1 MSLSLFDSK
10 AQAVRAFAPIV
21 PGQVGIYLCGPTV
34 QGAPHVG
41 HLRSALVYDQL
52 RRWLTVRGHNVTV
65 VRNVTDI
72 DDKVL
77 DNAKATGEEWWALA
91 YRFEIE
97 FNRAYSALEIL
108 APTYEPRA
116 TAAIPEMIE
125 IIQRLIANGYAY
137 VADDGSANVYFSA
150 SKWADYGELTN
161 QRITNMVSAAQD
173 LTGEDSAGESDTRV
187 KREPQDFALWK
198 AHKAGEPESASWN
211 APFGAGQGKGRP
223 GWHIECSAM
232 STKYLGT
239 KFDIHGGGLD
249 LRFPHH
255 ENELAQSR
263 AAGDEFA
270 NYWLHNGL
278 VNVSGQKMSKS
289 LGNSIFAS
297 DLLASG
303 RGIAV
308 RYYLGSAHY
317 RSVLDYHEGVLDEA
331 ESAISRI
338 ETFIDRATRKLAGT
352 KYAVAVSSVK
362 LSADL
367 LSVLPAEFVAAMDD
381 DLAIPAA
388 IGALHEGVRAGNSSL
403 DSEDLEATSK
413 TLIAVNAMT
422 EVLGINPATWAAA
435 SHSGKTGGAAKDEAL
450 EALVISLIAER
461 DAARAAKDF
470 ARSDAIRDQLK
481 AAGIV
486 LEDTADETHW
496 SVS

>member
-1 MSLSLFDSK
+1 MTLSLFDSK
-10 AQAVRAFAPIV
+10 SQSLREFEPIV
-21 PGQVGIYLCGPTV
+21 AGQVGIYLCGPTV
-34 QGAPHVG
+34 QGLPHVG

-52 RRWLTVRGHNVTV
+52 RRWLEVKGLNVTL

-77 DNAKATGEEWWALA
+77 DNAKLTGEQWWALA
-91 YRFEIE
+91 YKFEIE
-97 FNRAYSALEIL
+97 FNRAYSALGIL

-125 IIQRLIANGYAY
+125 LIERLIASGYAY
-137 VADDGSANVYFSA
+137 VAEDGSANVYFA
-150 SKWADYGELTN
+150 AGKWGKYGELTN
-161 QRITNMVSAAQD
+161 QRIADMVS
-173 LTGEDSAGESDTRV
+173 ESDDVAEDADPRG
-187 KREPQDFALWK
+187 KREAQDFALWK
-198 AHKAGEPESASWN
+198 AHKAGDPESASWKT
-211 APFGAGQGKGRP
+211 PFGVGRP

-232 STKYLGT
+232 ATKYLGT
-239 KFDIHGGGLD
+239 HFDIHGGGLD

-255 ENELAQSR
+255 ENELAQSS

-278 VNVSGQKMSKS
+278 VNVSGTKMSKS
-289 LGNSIFAS
+289 LGNSVFAS
-297 DLLASG
+297 DLLAAG

-338 ETFIDRATRKLAGT
+338 ETFIERASRRLAET
-352 KYAVAVSSVK
+352 KFARELPS
-362 LSADL
+362 DL
-367 LSVLPAEFVAAMDD
+367 LSVLPSEFIAAMDD
-381 DLAIPAA
+381 DLAMPQALA
-388 IGALHEGVRAGNSSL
+388 TLHETVRGGNSSL
-403 DSEDLEATSK
+403 DSEDLDAAATA
-413 TLIAVNAMT
+413 LIAVQAMA
-422 EVLGINPATWAAA
+422 EVLGINPSSWGAA
-435 SHSGKTGGAAKDEAL
+435 SGTPKDGALD
-450 EALVISLIAER
+450 ALVVSLIAER

-486 LEDTADETHW
+486 LEDAADGTHW

>member
-52 RRWLTVRGHNVTV
+52 RRWLTVRGNNVTM

-77 DNAKATGEEWWALA
+77 ENAKLTGEQWWALA

-97 FNRAYSALEIL
+97 FNRSYSALGIL
-108 APTYEPRA
+108 PPTYEPRA

-125 IIQRLIANGYAY
+125 IIERLIANGYAY
-137 VADDGSANVYFSA
+137 VAEDGSANVYFA
-150 SKWADYGELTN
+150 AGKWANYGELTN
-161 QRITNMVSAAQD
+161 QRITDMDVA
-173 LTGEDSAGESDTRV
+173 EDADPRG
-187 KREPQDFALWK
+187 KREAHDFALWK
-198 AHKAGEPESASWN
+198 AHKAGDPESAAWKT
-211 APFGAGQGKGRP
+211 PFGGGEGKGRP

-232 STKYLGT
+232 STKYLGAH
-239 KFDIHGGGLD
+239 FDIHGGGLD

-255 ENELAQSR
+255 ENELAQSS

-278 VNVSGQKMSKS
+278 VNVSGTKMSKS
-289 LGNSIFAS
+289 LGNSVFAS
-297 DLLASG
+297 DLLAAG

-331 ESAISRI
+331 ESAVSRI
-338 ETFIDRATRKLAGT
+338 ETFIERASRRLSETRFARQLPD
-352 KYAVAVSSVK
+352 
-362 LSADL
+362 DL
-367 LSVLPAEFVAAMDD
+367 LSVLPAEFISAMDD
-381 DLAIPAA
+381 DLAMPASLA
-388 IGALHEGVRAGNSSL
+388 TLHETVRSGNSSL
-403 DSEDLEATSK
+403 DSEDLEAAATA
-413 TLIAVNAMT
+413 LVAVQAMT
-422 EVLGINPATWAAA
+422 EVLGINPATWGTA
-435 SHSGKTGGAAKDEAL
+435 GGSQKDGAL
-450 EALVISLIAER
+450 DALVVSLIAER

-486 LEDTADETHW
+486 LEDSAEGTHW
-496 SVS
+496 SVN

>member
-10 AQAVRAFAPIV
+10 AQAVRAFTPIV

-52 RRWLTVRGHNVTV
+52 RRWLSVRGHNVTL

-77 DNAKATGEEWWALA
+77 ENAKTSGEQWWALA
-91 YRFEIE
+91 YRYEIE
-97 FNRAYSALEIL
+97 FNRAYAALGIL
-108 APTYEPRA
+108 PPSYEPRA
-116 TAAIPEMIE
+116 TAAIPEMLE
-125 IIQRLIANGYAY
+125 IIQRLIDNGYAY
-137 VADDGSANVYFSA
+137 VAEDGSANVYFA
-150 SKWADYGELTN
+150 AGKWAKYGELTN
-161 QRITNMVSAAQD
+161 QKITDMDIA
-173 LTGEDSAGESDTRV
+173 EDADPRG
-187 KREPQDFALWK
+187 KREPHDFALWK
-198 AHKAGEPESASWN
+198 AHKAGEPETAAWHS
-211 APFGAGQGKGRP
+211 PFGTGRP

-239 KFDIHGGGLD
+239 HFDIHGGGLD

-255 ENELAQSR
+255 ENELAQSS

-278 VNVSGQKMSKS
+278 VNVSGTKMSKS
-289 LGNSIFAS
+289 LGNSVFAS
-297 DLLASG
+297 DLLSAG

-331 ESAISRI
+331 ESAVSRI
-338 ETFIDRATRKLAGT
+338 ETFIDRASRRLAET
-352 KYAVAVSSVK
+352 KFLRSVPQDLMQALPSDFVS
-362 LSADL
+362 
-367 LSVLPAEFVAAMDD
+367 AMDD
-381 DLAIPAA
+381 DLAMPAA
-388 IGALHEGVRAGNSSL
+388 LATLHETVRAGNSSL
-403 DSEDLEATSK
+403 DSEDLAAAADA
-413 TLIAVNAMT
+413 LVAVQAMA
-422 EVLGINPATWAAA
+422 EVLGINPASWSAAA
-435 SHSGKTGGAAKDEAL
+435 SNNDGALDS
-450 EALVISLIAER
+450 LVVSLIAER

-486 LEDTADETHW
+486 LEDAADGTHW

>member
-10 AQAVRAFAPIV
+10 TQAVRAFSPIV

-52 RRWLTVRGHNVTV
+52 RRWLTVRGNNVTL

-77 DNAKATGEEWWALA
+77 DNAKLTGEAWWALA
-91 YRFEIE
+91 YRYEIE
-97 FNRAYSALEIL
+97 FNRAYSALGIL

-116 TAAIPEMIE
+116 TAAIPEMIA
-125 IIQRLIANGYAY
+125 IIERLIANGYAY
-137 VADDGSANVYFSA
+137 VADDGSANVYFA
-150 SKWADYGELTN
+150 AGKWADYGELTN
-161 QRITNMVSAAQD
+161 QRITDM
-173 LTGEDSAGESDTRV
+173 ESTDDADPRG
-187 KREPQDFALWK
+187 KRESHDFALWK
-198 AHKAGEPESASWN
+198 AHKSGEPDSAAWQT
-211 APFGAGQGKGRP
+211 PFGTNQGKGRP

-232 STKYLGT
+232 STKYLGS

-297 DLLASG
+297 DLLAAG

-338 ETFIDRATRKLAGT
+338 ETFIERATRRLAET
-352 KYAVAVSSVK
+352 KFAAAP
-362 LSADL
+362 LAAAQL
-367 LSVLPAEFVAAMDD
+367 LSVLPVEFVNAMDD

-388 IGALHEGVRAGNSSL
+388 LGALHETVRAGNSSL
-403 DSEDLEATSK
+403 DAEDLAATAQA
-413 TLIAVNAMT
+413 LIAVHAMT
-422 EVLGINPATWAAA
+422 EVLGINPAAWAAT
-435 SHSGKTGGAAKDEAL
+435 SPSAAKDDAL
-450 EALVISLIAER
+450 EALVVSLIAER

-486 LEDTADETHW
+486 LEDAADGTHW

>member
-10 AQAVRAFAPIV
+10 AQAVRAFEPIV
-21 PGQVGIYLCGPTV
+21 QGQVGIYLCGPTV

-52 RRWLTVRGHNVTV
+52 RRWLTVRGHNVTL

-77 DNAKATGEEWWALA
+77 DNAKQTGEQWWALA
-91 YRFEIE
+91 YRYELE
-97 FNRAYSALEIL
+97 FNRAYSALGIQ

-125 IIQRLIANGYAY
+125 IIQRLIDNGYAY

-150 SKWADYGELTN
+150 GKWADYGELTN
-161 QRITNMVSAAQD
+161 QRITEMESSD
-173 LTGEDSAGESDTRV
+173 DGEQRG
-187 KREPQDFALWK
+187 KRESHDFALWK
-198 AHKAGEPESASWN
+198 AHKPGEPESAAWN
-211 APFGAGQGKGRP
+211 TPFGDGKGKGRP

-297 DLLASG
+297 DLLAAG

-331 ESAISRI
+331 ESAVSRI
-338 ETFIDRATRKLAGT
+338 ETFIDRATRRLAGT
-352 KYAVAVSSVK
+352 KFAAEPVA
-362 LSADL
+362 AAQL
-367 LSVLPAEFVAAMDD
+367 LSVLPAEFVSAMDD
-381 DLAIPAA
+381 DLAMPAA
-388 IGALHEGVRAGNSSL
+388 LAALHETVRGGNSSL
-403 DSEDLEATSK
+403 DAEDLPAAANA
-413 TLIAVNAMT
+413 LVAVHAMT
-422 EVLGINPATWAAA
+422 EVLGINPQAWQAAA
-435 SHSGKTGGAAKDEAL
+435 HSGTTGAAAKDEAL
-450 EALVISLIAER
+450 ETLVVSLIAER

-486 LEDTADETHW
+486 LEDAADGTHW

>member
-10 AQAVRAFAPIV
+10 AQAVRAFTPIV

-52 RRWLTVRGHNVTV
+52 RRWLTVRGHNVTL

-77 DNAKATGEEWWALA
+77 ENAKTSGEQWWALA
-91 YRFEIE
+91 YRYEIE
-97 FNRAYSALEIL
+97 FNRAYAALGIL
-108 APTYEPRA
+108 PPSYEPRA
-116 TAAIPEMIE
+116 TAAIPEMLE
-125 IIQRLIANGYAY
+125 IIQRLIDNGYAY
-137 VADDGSANVYFSA
+137 VAEDGSANVYFA
-150 SKWADYGELTN
+150 AGKWAKYGELTN
-161 QRITNMVSAAQD
+161 QKITDMDIA
-173 LTGEDSAGESDTRV
+173 EDADPRG
-187 KREPQDFALWK
+187 KREPHDFALWK
-198 AHKAGEPESASWN
+198 AHKKGEPETAAWHS
-211 APFGAGQGKGRP
+211 PFGTGRP

-239 KFDIHGGGLD
+239 HFDIHGGGLD

-255 ENELAQSR
+255 ENELAQSS

-278 VNVSGQKMSKS
+278 VNVSGTKMSKS
-289 LGNSIFAS
+289 LGNSVFAS
-297 DLLASG
+297 DLLSAG

-331 ESAISRI
+331 ESAVSRI
-338 ETFIDRATRKLAGT
+338 ETFIDRASRRLAET
-352 KYAVAVSSVK
+352 KFLRSVPQDLMQALPSDFVS
-362 LSADL
+362 
-367 LSVLPAEFVAAMDD
+367 AMDD
-381 DLAIPAA
+381 DLAMPAA
-388 IGALHEGVRAGNSSL
+388 LATLHETVRAGNSSL
-403 DSEDLEATSK
+403 DSEDLAAAADA
-413 TLIAVNAMT
+413 LVAVQAMA
-422 EVLGINPATWAAA
+422 EVLGINPASWSAAA
-435 SHSGKTGGAAKDEAL
+435 SNNDGAL
-450 EALVISLIAER
+450 GSLVVSLIAER

-486 LEDTADETHW
+486 LEDAADGTHW

>member
-10 AQAVRAFAPIV
+10 AQAVRAFTPIV

-52 RRWLTVRGHNVTV
+52 RRWLSVRGHNVTL

-77 DNAKATGEEWWALA
+77 ENAKTSGEQWWALA

-97 FNRAYSALEIL
+97 FNRAYAALGIL
-108 APTYEPRA
+108 PPSYEPRA
-116 TAAIPEMIE
+116 TAAIPEMLE
-125 IIQRLIANGYAY
+125 IIQRLIDNGYAY
-137 VADDGSANVYFSA
+137 VAEDGSANVYFA
-150 SKWADYGELTN
+150 AGKWAKYGELTN
-161 QRITNMVSAAQD
+161 QKITDMDIA
-173 LTGEDSAGESDTRV
+173 EDADSRG
-187 KREPQDFALWK
+187 KREPHDFALWK
-198 AHKAGEPESASWN
+198 AHKAGEPETAAWHS
-211 APFGAGQGKGRP
+211 PFGTGRP

-239 KFDIHGGGLD
+239 HFDIHGGGLD

-255 ENELAQSR
+255 ENELAQSS

-278 VNVSGQKMSKS
+278 VNVSGTKMSKS
-289 LGNSIFAS
+289 LGNSVFAS
-297 DLLASG
+297 DLLSAG

-331 ESAISRI
+331 ESAVSRI
-338 ETFIDRATRKLAGT
+338 ETFIDRASRRLAET
-352 KYAVAVSSVK
+352 KFLRSVPQDLMQALPSDFVS
-362 LSADL
+362 
-367 LSVLPAEFVAAMDD
+367 AMDD
-381 DLAIPAA
+381 DLAMPAA
-388 IGALHEGVRAGNSSL
+388 LATLHETVRAGNSSL
-403 DSEDLEATSK
+403 DSEDLAAAADA
-413 TLIAVNAMT
+413 LVAVQAMA
-422 EVLGINPATWAAA
+422 EVLGINPVSWSAAA
-435 SHSGKTGGAAKDEAL
+435 SNNDGALDS
-450 EALVISLIAER
+450 LVVSLIAER

-486 LEDTADETHW
+486 LEDAADGTHW

>member
-10 AQAVRAFAPIV
+10 AQAVRAFAPIL

-34 QGAPHVG
+34 QGAPHIG

-52 RRWLTVRGHNVTV
+52 RRWLTVRGHTVTL

-77 DNAKATGEEWWALA
+77 DNAKSTAEQWWALA

-97 FNRAYSALEIL
+97 FNRAYSALGIL

-161 QRITNMVSAAQD
+161 QRITDMVSAAD
-173 LTGEDSAGESDTRV
+173 DSAEDSDARG

-198 AHKAGEPESASWN
+198 AHKAGEPESAAWN
-211 APFGAGQGKGRP
+211 TPFGIGRP

-239 KFDIHGGGLD
+239 HFDIHGGGLD

-278 VNVSGQKMSKS
+278 VNVAGQKMSKS
-289 LGNSIFAS
+289 LGNSVFAD
-297 DLLASG
+297 DLFAVG
-303 RGIAV
+303 RGIAI

-338 ETFIDRATRKLAGT
+338 ETFIDRASRRLADT
-352 KYAVAVSSVK
+352 KYAAAAGATK
-362 LSADL
+362 LSKDL
-367 LSVLPAEFVAAMDD
+367 LSVLPADFIAAMDE
-381 DLAIPAA
+381 DLAIPVAL
-388 IGALHEGVRAGNSSL
+388 GALHESVRAGNSSL
-403 DSEDLEATSK
+403 DSDDHAATAIAL
-413 TLIAVNAMT
+413 TAVNAMT
-422 EVLGINPATWAAA
+422 EVLGINPAVWAAA
-435 SHSGKTGGAAKDEAL
+435 SHFGKTGGAAKDKAL
-450 EALVISLIAER
+450 EDLVVSLIAER
-461 DAARAAKDF
+461 NTARAEKDF

-481 AAGIV
+481 AAGIE
-486 LEDTADETHW
+486 LEDAADGTHW

>member
-10 AQAVRAFAPIV
+10 VQAVRAFAPIV

-52 RRWLTVRGHNVTV
+52 RRWLTVRGNKVTL

-77 DNAKATGEEWWALA
+77 ENAKSSGEQWWALA

-97 FNRAYSALEIL
+97 FNQAYSALGIL
-108 APTYEPRA
+108 PPTYEPRA

-125 IIQRLIANGYAY
+125 LIQRLIANGFAY
-137 VADDGSANVYFSA
+137 VAEDGSANVYFA
-150 SKWADYGELTN
+150 AGKWPKYGELTN
-161 QRITNMVSAAQD
+161 QKISEMDAA
-173 LTGEDSAGESDTRV
+173 EDADPRG
-187 KREPQDFALWK
+187 KREPHDFALWK
-198 AHKAGEPESASWN
+198 AHKPGDSETAAWN
-211 APFGAGQGKGRP
+211 TPFGLGRP

-232 STKYLGT
+232 ATKYLGAH
-239 KFDIHGGGLD
+239 FDIHGGGLD

-255 ENELAQSR
+255 ENELAQST

-278 VNVSGQKMSKS
+278 VNVSGTKMSKS
-289 LGNSIFAS
+289 LGNSVFAS
-297 DLLASG
+297 DLLEAG

-317 RSVLDYHEGVLDEA
+317 RSVLDYHEGVLEEA

-338 ETFIDRATRKLAGT
+338 ETFIERATRRLAET
-352 KYAVAVSSVK
+352 KFARSMPE
-362 LSADL
+362 DL
-367 LSVLPAEFVAAMDD
+367 LSVLPADFVSAMDE
-381 DLAIPAA
+381 DLAMPAA
-388 IGALHEGVRAGNSSL
+388 LATLHETVRGGNSSL
-403 DSEDLEATSK
+403 DSEDLAAAADA
-413 TLIAVNAMT
+413 LVAVKAMT
-422 EVLGINPATWAAA
+422 EVLGINP
-435 SHSGKTGGAAKDEAL
+435 HSWSAGANSNDGAL
-450 EALVISLIAER
+450 DALVKSLIAQR
-461 DAARAAKDF
+461 DAARAEKDF

-486 LEDTADETHW
+486 LEDAADGTHW

>member
-52 RRWLTVRGHNVTV
+52 RRWLTVRGNDVTL

-77 DNAKATGEEWWALA
+77 DNAKTTGEQWWALA
-91 YRFEIE
+91 YRYEIE
-97 FNRAYSALEIL
+97 FNRAYSALGIL
-108 APTYEPRA
+108 PPTYEPRA
-116 TAAIPEMIE
+116 TAAIPEMLE
-125 IIQRLIANGYAY
+125 IIQRLIENGYAY
-137 VADDGSANVYFSA
+137 VAEDGSANVYFA
-150 SKWADYGELTN
+150 AGKWAEYGELTN
-161 QRITNMVSAAQD
+161 QRIAEMDVA
-173 LTGEDSAGESDTRV
+173 EDADPRG
-187 KREPQDFALWK
+187 KREPHDFALWK
-198 AHKAGEPESASWN
+198 AHKAGEPASAAWN
-211 APFGAGQGKGRP
+211 TPFGEGRP

-232 STKYLGT
+232 ATKYLGAH
-239 KFDIHGGGLD
+239 FDIHGGGLD

-255 ENELAQSR
+255 ENELAQSS

-278 VNVSGQKMSKS
+278 VNVSGTKMSKS
-289 LGNSIFAS
+289 LGNSVFAS
-297 DLLASG
+297 DLLAAG

-317 RSVLDYHEGVLDEA
+317 RSVLDYHDGVLEEA
-331 ESAISRI
+331 ESAVSRI
-338 ETFIDRATRKLAGT
+338 ETFIERASRRLAET
-352 KYAVAVSSVK
+352 KFARA
-362 LSADL
+362 LPADL
-367 LSVLPAEFVAAMDD
+367 LQALPADFIAAMDD
-381 DLAIPAA
+381 DLAMPAA
-388 IGALHEGVRAGNSSL
+388 LATLHESVRSGNSSL
-403 DSEDLEATSK
+403 DSEDLAAAADA
-413 TLIAVNAMT
+413 LIAVQAMT
-422 EVLGINPATWAAA
+422 EVLGINPASWA
-435 SHSGKTGGAAKDEAL
+435 SEQGSQKDEAL
-450 EALVISLIAER
+450 DALVQSLIAER

-486 LEDTADETHW
+486 LEDAADGTHW
-496 SVS
+496 SVN

>member
-52 RRWLTVRGHNVTV
+52 RRWLTVRGHNVTL

-77 DNAKATGEEWWALA
+77 DNAKLTGEQWWALA

-97 FNRAYSALEIL
+97 FNRAYSALGIL

-137 VADDGSANVYFSA
+137 VADDGSANVYFA
-150 SKWADYGELTN
+150 AGKWADYGELTN
-161 QRITNMVSAAQD
+161 QRITDMESAD
-173 LTGEDSAGESDTRV
+173 DSGDAADARG
-187 KREPQDFALWK
+187 KREPHDFALWK
-198 AHKAGEPESASWN
+198 AHKKGEPESASWQT
-211 APFGAGQGKGRP
+211 PFGTGRP

-232 STKYLGT
+232 STKYLGS

-263 AAGDEFA
+263 AAGDAFA

-289 LGNSIFAS
+289 LGNSIFAN
-297 DLLASG
+297 DLLAAG
-303 RGIAV
+303 RAIAV

-331 ESAISRI
+331 ESAVSRI
-338 ETFIDRATRKLAGT
+338 ETFIDRATRRLADT
-352 KYAVAVSSVK
+352 KFAVSVK
-362 LSADL
+362 LPDDL
-367 LSVLPAEFVAAMDD
+367 ISVLPAEFIAAMDD

-388 IGALHEGVRAGNSSL
+388 LAALHETVRGGNSSL
-403 DSEDLEATSK
+403 DAEDLDATAK
-413 TLIAVNAMT
+413 ALTAVRAMT
-422 EVLGINPATWAAA
+422 EVLGINPATWNAA
-435 SHSGKTGGAAKDEAL
+435 SPSAAKDEAL
-450 EALVISLIAER
+450 DALVISLIAER

-486 LEDTADETHW
+486 LEDAADGTHW
-496 SVS
+496 SVN

>member
-10 AQAVRAFAPIV
+10 AQAVRAFSPIV
-21 PGQVGIYLCGPTV
+21 AGQVGIYLCGPTV

-52 RRWLTVRGHNVTV
+52 RRWLSVRGLNVTL

-77 DNAKATGEEWWALA
+77 DNAKASGEEWWALA
-91 YRFEIE
+91 YRYEIE
-97 FNRAYSALEIL
+97 FNRAYSALGIL
-108 APTYEPRA
+108 SPTYEPRA

-125 IIQRLIANGYAY
+125 LIQRLIDNGYAY
-137 VADDGSANVYFSA
+137 VADDGSANVYFAS
-150 SKWADYGELTN
+150 SKWSKYGELTN
-161 QRITNMVSAAQD
+161 QKLTDMESAD
-173 LTGEDSAGESDTRV
+173 DAGSEKLG

-198 AHKAGEPESASWN
+198 AHKSGEPESASWN
-211 APFGAGQGKGRP
+211 TPFGVGRP

-232 STKYLGT
+232 STKYLG
-239 KFDIHGGGLD
+239 KHFDIHGGGLD

-255 ENELAQSR
+255 ENELAQSS

-289 LGNSIFAS
+289 LGNSIFAK
-297 DLLASG
+297 DLLGAG

-317 RSVLDYHEGVLDEA
+317 RSVLDYHEGVLEEA
-331 ESAISRI
+331 ESAVSRI
-338 ETFIDRATRKLAGT
+338 ETFIERATRRLADT
-352 KYAVAVSSVK
+352 KFAA
-362 LSADL
+362 AP
-367 LSVLPAEFVAAMDD
+367 LSVTKSSELLAHLPADFVAAMDE

-388 IGALHEGVRAGNSSL
+388 IAALHETVRAGNSSL
-403 DSEDLEATSK
+403 DAEDLETTAK
-413 TLIAVNAMT
+413 ALLQVQAMT
-422 EVLGINPATWAAA
+422 EVLGINPLTWSAVSSA
-435 SHSGKTGGAAKDEAL
+435 GGADTAKDEAL
-450 EALVISLIAER
+450 AGLVTSLIAER
-461 DAARAAKDF
+461 DAARADKDF

-486 LEDTADETHW
+486 LEDAADGTHW